1 MRGFPKLKEHGAY
14 IEVTTD
20 EMDDFYSL
28 KVLTSPRERL
38 NCLIKSSCNIMS
50 KPRGN
55 FFTVFDK
62 YGQQFV
68 CMSVNDVR

>member
-55 FFTVFDK
+55 FLR
-62 YGQQFV
+62 YSINMANSLFV
-68 CMSVNDVR
+68 CQ